1 MMSNETAPQISLSE
15 LLKKLTEL
23 NGSDLHVTTN
33 TPPQVRVDGHL
44 RPLEGYRPLTSADT
58 KQLAYSV
65 LTDAQKHR
73 FEENLELD
81 FSFGVKGL
89 SRFRAN
95 IFNQRGAVGAVFR
108 AIPYE
113 IKPFDALGLPPVVK
127 QLCDKPRGLIL
138 VTGPT
143 GSGKSTTLA
152 AMIDKINVDRHEH
165 ILTIEDPIEFLHNH
179 KGCLV
184 NQREVSADTR
194 SFADALRTALRQ
206 DPDVVLVGE
215 MRDLETIESALRI
228 AETGHLT
235 LATLHTNSAA
245 STINRIIDVFPS
257 AQQAQ
262 VRAQLSLVLEGILCQ
277 TLLPRIE
284 GTGRAMAMEIL
295 VPNPAIRNLIRED
308 KVHQIYSMM
317 QTGQEKFGMQTF
329 NQSLATLYHK
339 RLISLDVALQR
350 SSNSDELK
358 ELIERGSGVNTSFG
372 GNGANGAGNMRPGTH
387 PSPYAQGRPVGVR
400 PGSPNGR

>member
-1 MMSNETAPQISLSE
+1 MENPPQISLSE
-15 LLKKLTEL
+15 LLHKLSEL
-23 NGSDLHVTTN
+23 GGSDLHITTG
-33 TPPQVRVDGHL
+33 TAPLVRVHGEIH
-44 RPLEGYRPLTSADT
+44 PLDGYRPLSSSET

-113 IKPFDALGLPPVVK
+113 IKSFDDLGLPTVVK
-127 QLCDKPRGLIL
+127 DLCSKPRGLVL

-152 AMIDKINVDRHEH
+152 AMIDKINKERHEH

-179 KGCLV
+179 KNCIV
-184 NQREVSADTR
+184 NQREVNADTKG
-194 SFADALRTALRQ
+194 FAEALRTALRQ

-235 LATLHTNSAA
+235 FATLHTNSAV

-257 AQQAQ
+257 MQQAQ
-262 VRAQLSLVLEGILCQ
+262 VRAQLSLTLEGILCQ
-277 TLLPRIE
+277 TLLPKADGR
-284 GTGRAMAMEIL
+284 GRALAMEIL
-295 VPNPAIRNLIRED
+295 IPNAAIRNLIRED

-317 QTGQEKFGMQTF
+317 QTGQDVHGMQTF
-329 NQSLATLYHK
+329 NQSLATLFHK
-339 RLISLDVALQR
+339 RQITRELAMQRTSNANELRDLID
-350 SSNSDELK
+350 
-358 ELIERGSGVNTSFG
+358 RGAGLNT
-372 GNGANGAGNMRPGTH
+372 GNGSLGRPGM
-387 PSPYAQGRPVGVR
+387 PPAYSQASRGLPRK
-400 PGSPNGR
+400 